1 MNNPFMD
8 NPIMNSQT
16 LINGVMIDEIH
27 LTIDELACA
36 CVVERTWIVEHVQE
50 GLLSCATTEIS
61 LDESDWRFA
70 SLALSRAR
78 KLISFERDFDANP
91 EVAALLVDLLE
102 EIAMLKL
109 AVKRHQFGR

>member
-1 MNNPFMD
+1 MNN
-8 NPIMNSQT
+8 QT
-16 LINGVMIDEIH
+16 FINGVMIDENH

-36 CVVERTWIVEHVQE
+36 CVVERTWIVEHVQD
-50 GLLSCATTEIS
+50 GLLSCASIEVS
-61 LDESDWRFA
+61 ADQSQWRFA

-102 EIAMLKL
+102 EIATLKL
-109 AVKRHQFGR
+109 AVRRQHFS